1 MDVEEMV
8 FEYVFNK
15 FKLEVVL
22 STLLSDFVEDSMDRV
37 EMLFEI
43 EELFGV
49 RLGEEDVLGVETVGD
64 LCTKVRGLLG

>member
-1 MDVEEMV
+1 
-8 FEYVFNK
+8 
-15 FKLEVVL
+15 
-22 STLLSDFVEDSMDRV
+22 
-37 EMLFEI
+37 MLFEI